1 MPRDPNDFRADAQTA
16 GKGGT
21 TNFLRADGEW
31 AVPPGAGVAD
41 DSITNAKLAE
51 MPANTIKANATAG
64 TANPTD
70 LAVPTNALVG
80 RAGGNIISA
89 TIPINSVVGRV
100 AGDLTAAAVVTDQI
114 SNDSVTYA
122 KMQDVSAASRLLGRG
137 SAAGAGDPEEIILGT
152 NLSMAG
158 TTINATGGG
167 GDSIT
172 VNTTAVVDADLD
184 DATPA
189 APAGGVN
196 VKWQQDGGSPANI
209 SAHLAANDVSNTVLR
224 DSSGFSVI
232 GKATTGSG
240 DPADIVAAD
249 ETVLGR
255 TGAGNLAFAQL
266 ATGQITNSA
275 VTYAKIQNVSATDR
289 FLGRDTAGA
298 GVVEEISVASA
309 LAMLGAFSG
318 VTLQA
323 FTTPGANTY
332 TPTTGM
338 KHCIVISTGGGG
350 GGGGGDAT
358 TAAGSTSAGGGGGAA
373 GTCIEA
379 FSAATI
385 GVNQTVTIGDVGT
398 AGSVTGGTGGT
409 GGNTTFGALHT
420 ANGGVG
426 GTGSGSANAATATSF
441 AGGAGGVPTGGLLNI
456 TGGAGWNGFA
466 GSADGTVDLTFASG
480 GQGGGSFWGTGGRGA
495 VNSQVSLTTDNT
507 QTGSN
512 GLVYGAGGGGGTGQN
527 NATGGAGG
535 TGMSGVCLV
544 IEFT

>member
-41 DSITNAKLAE
+41 DSITNAQLAE

-89 TIPINSVVGRV
+89 TVPTNSVVGRV

-224 DSSGFSVI
+224 DSAGFSVI
-232 GKATTGSG
+232 GKASTGAG

-266 ATGQITNSA
+266 ATGQIANDA
-275 VTYAKIQNVSATDR
+275 VTYAKIQNAAGFDIVGKATTGAGDYASIVAADETV
-289 FLGRDTAGA
+289 LGR
-298 GVVEEISVASA
+298 
-309 LAMLGAFSG
+309 
-318 VTLQA
+318 
-323 FTTPGANTY
+323 
-332 TPTTGM
+332 
-338 KHCIVISTGGGG
+338 
-350 GGGGGDAT
+350 
-358 TAAGSTSAGGGGGAA
+358 TAAGNLAFAQLATGQISNDAVTNTKLANMAANSIKGNNTGAPADPLDLTSA
-373 GTCIEA
+373 
-379 FSAATI
+379 
-385 GVNQTVTIGDVGT
+385 Q
-398 AGSVTGGTGGT
+398 
-409 GGNTTFGALHT
+409 
-420 ANGGVG
+420 
-426 GTGSGSANAATATSF
+426 
-441 AGGAGGVPTGGLLNI
+441 
-456 TGGAGWNGFA
+456 
-466 GSADGTVDLTFASG
+466 
-480 GQGGGSFWGTGGRGA
+480 
-495 VNSQVSLTTDNT
+495 
-507 QTGSN
+507 
-512 GLVYGAGGGGGTGQN
+512 
-527 NATGGAGG
+527 
-535 TGMSGVCLV
+535 
-544 IEFT
+544 